1 MVRSHQSLLGKS
13 TTDFGALGPKR
24 LQVELCKDTPDTSM
38 DGSGSCS
45 DAEEI
50 SALQLSSQQAM
61 CEWRLGTLGLAGLG
75 CTCCTMRIFQIPGC
89 VDPELQMVHSSIHG
103 FGLCLP
109 SSVIIQTH
117 LAKHA
122 FSSDFFHR
130 PLKYVEIC

>member
-1 MVRSHQSLLGKS
+1 MV
-13 TTDFGALGPKR
+13 TIMAALAMIMMM
-24 LQVELCKDTPDTSM
+24 LQMHLVSSQDTPDSSM

-89 VDPELQMVHSSIHG
+89 VDPELQMVHSKSIPV
-103 FGLCLP
+103 FTMGLVC
-109 SSVIIQTH
+109 
-117 LAKHA
+117 A
-122 FSSDFFHR
+122 
-130 PLKYVEIC
+130 C